1 MWDMCEYGSGEC
13 GICECWKGE
22 CGIGECRIDEC
33 GMCAK
38 CYKASVYKVIWYN
51 NKTAKWYRICPMGL
65 QISKIHSYKSDLC
78 NYLYIYIWYKSTV
91 NEICVITYIYIY
103 DIRAQSMRFV

>member
-13 GICECWKGE
+13 GTCECWKGE

-38 CYKASVYKVIWYN
+38 CYKASVYKVI
-51 NKTAKWYRICPMGL
+51 
-65 QISKIHSYKSDLC
+65 
-78 NYLYIYIWYKSTV
+78 
-91 NEICVITYIYIY
+91 
-103 DIRAQSMRFV
+103 